1 MEVVHAHCAGLDV
14 HKDTVVACVR
24 HMTDGKVTTAI
35 KTFNTATQEL
45 LALSDWLSAENAT
58 HIAME
63 ATGVYWKPVWNIL
76 SDGEFE
82 LVLGNAAHI
91 KNVPG
96 RKTDVKD
103 AAWLADLMAHGLV
116 SGSFVP
122 DQTTQEMRDLLRTRK
137 QLVRERTKPECGAL
151 FS

>member
-1 MEVVHAHCAGLDV
+1 VQVHAIRSGFQAEGHEYAQDIPQVWRAVAQHHASFVVADLVAHCAGLDV

-24 HMTDGKVTTAI
+24 HRTDGKVTTTI

-91 KNVPG
+91 KNMPG

-103 AAWLADLMAHGLV
+103 AA
-116 SGSFVP
+116 
-122 DQTTQEMRDLLRTRK
+122 
-137 QLVRERTKPECGAL
+137 
-151 FS
+151 

>member
-24 HMTDGKVTTAI
+24 HMADGKVTTTI

-63 ATGVYWKPVWNIL
+63 ATGVYWNPVCNIL

-82 LVLGNAAHI
+82 LVLGMPRISRTCPAA
-91 KNVPG
+91 KPTS
-96 RKTDVKD
+96 R
-103 AAWLADLMAHGLV
+103 MPHGW
-116 SGSFVP
+116 P
-122 DQTTQEMRDLLRTRK
+122 T
-137 QLVRERTKPECGAL
+137 
-151 FS
+151 